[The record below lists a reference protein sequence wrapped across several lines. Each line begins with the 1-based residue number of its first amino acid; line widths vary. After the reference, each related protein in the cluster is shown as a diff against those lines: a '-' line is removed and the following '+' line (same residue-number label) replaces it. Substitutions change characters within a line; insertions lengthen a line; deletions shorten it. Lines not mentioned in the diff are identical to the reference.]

1 MTVIYIKNESR
12 GQLVCPLCSVSMTK
26 MIIWNMKKS
35 CFWLRFVKRVI
46 EYLSLIDLEV
56 INHCFKMTLGLSIYC
71 LTVFWSVFFW
81 EFKEKHDK
89 VPDQHFFCHMSLT
102 NIKLESRGHPI
113 SPLCSVFMTT
123 WFPLTS
129 KKLNKKQSFLMRSVS
144 NVIRSR

>member
-1 MTVIYIKNESR
+1 MTIIYIKNESR

-26 MIIWNMKKS
+26 MIIRNMKKS
-35 CFWLRFVKRVI
+35 CFWLTFVKRVI

-71 LTVFWSVFFW
+71 LTVFWSVFCW

-89 VPDQHFFCHMSLT
+89 VPDQHFFCHVTLT

-123 WFPLTS
+123 CSPLAF
-129 KKLNKKQSFLMRSVS
+129 KKMEQKTIFFVNEVCFKC
-144 NVIRSR
+144 N